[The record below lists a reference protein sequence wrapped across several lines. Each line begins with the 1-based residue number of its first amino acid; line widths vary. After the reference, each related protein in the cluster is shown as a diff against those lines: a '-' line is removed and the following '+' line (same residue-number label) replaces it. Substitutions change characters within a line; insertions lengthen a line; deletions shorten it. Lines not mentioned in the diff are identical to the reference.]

1 MNFISH
7 FFVTPNIM
15 KKLFITFFV
24 LPSFAMAETLCNF
37 DYLKNDLPAVYKKIV
52 LKSNT
57 IPKIFSFCD
66 DKNHYLF
73 NASMFQKFN
82 NGQGINRALE
92 KDLYS
97 YLLNEFNATSYS
109 RTSLM
114 VRNDQQL
121 ELVTTIVNKTPFKAE
136 EVIEEVFYDEKSKPS
151 VSYGESS
158 TFIRPQ
164 SVFAGYFKEV
174 ELSEEDK
181 AYLEKFKPFVGMQKL
196 Q

>member
-1 MNFISH
+1 MHRSLIK
-7 FFVTPNIM
+7 IM
-15 KKLFITFFV
+15 KKLFIIFLL
-24 LPSFAMAETLCNF
+24 LPVFAVAETVCNF
-37 DYLKNDLPAVYKKIV
+37 DYLKNDFPAVYKKIV

-92 KDLYS
+92 KDLFS

-109 RTSLM
+109 RSSLM
-114 VRNDQQL
+114 VRSGQQL
-121 ELVTTIVNKTPFKAE
+121 ELVTTIVGKNPFRVVE
-136 EVIEEVFYDEKSKPS
+136 IIEEVFYDEKSKPS
-151 VSYGESS
+151 VSYGEST

-164 SVFAGYFKEV
+164 SVFAGYFNAV

-181 AYLEKFKPFVGMQKL
+181 VYLEKFKPFVGAQKMQ
-196 Q
+196 

>member
-7 FFVTPNIM
+7 RIVGSIM
-15 KKLFITFFV
+15 KKLFTIFFL
-24 LPSFAMAETLCNF
+24 LPSFAIAEKECNF

-114 VRNDQQL
+114 ARSDQQL

-136 EVIEEVFYDEKSKPS
+136 EIIEEVFYDEQRKPS
-151 VSYGESS
+151 VSYGNS
-158 TFIRPQ
+158 TTFTSPQ
-164 SVFAGYFKEV
+164 SVFARYFEKV

-181 AYLEKFKPFVGMQKL
+181 VFLEKFKPFVGAQKI

>member
-1 MNFISH
+1 MHRSLIK
-7 FFVTPNIM
+7 IM
-15 KKLFITFFV
+15 KKLFIIFLL
-24 LPSFAMAETLCNF
+24 LPVFAVAETVCNF
-37 DYLKNDLPAVYKKIV
+37 DYLKNDFPAVYKKIV

-92 KDLYS
+92 KDLFS

-109 RTSLM
+109 RSSLM
-114 VRNDQQL
+114 VRSGQQL
-121 ELVTTIVNKTPFKAE
+121 ELVTTIVNKKPFKVVE
-136 EVIEEVFYDEKSKPS
+136 IIEEVFYDEKSKPS
-151 VSYGESS
+151 VSYGEST

-164 SVFAGYFKEV
+164 SVFAGYFNAV

-181 AYLEKFKPFVGMQKL
+181 VYLEKFKPFVGAQKMQ
-196 Q
+196 

>member
-1 MNFISH
+1 MRRSLIK
-7 FFVTPNIM
+7 IM
-15 KKLFITFFV
+15 KKLFIIFLL
-24 LPSFAMAETLCNF
+24 LPVFAVAETVCNF
-37 DYLKNDLPAVYKKIV
+37 DYLKNDFPAVYKKIV

-92 KDLYS
+92 KDLFS

-109 RTSLM
+109 RSSLM
-114 VRNDQQL
+114 VRSGQQL
-121 ELVTTIVNKTPFKAE
+121 ELVTTIVNKNPFRVVE
-136 EVIEEVFYDEKSKPS
+136 IIEEVFYDEKSKPS
-151 VSYGESS
+151 VSYGEST

-164 SVFAGYFKEV
+164 SVFAGYFNAV

-181 AYLEKFKPFVGMQKL
+181 VYLEKFKPFVGAQKMQ
-196 Q
+196 

>member
-1 MNFISH
+1 MHRSLIK
-7 FFVTPNIM
+7 IM
-15 KKLFITFFV
+15 KKLFIIFLLLPVFV
-24 LPSFAMAETLCNF
+24 VAETVCNF
-37 DYLKNDLPAVYKKIV
+37 DYLKNDFPAVYKKIV

-92 KDLYS
+92 KDLFS

-109 RTSLM
+109 RSSLM
-114 VRNDQQL
+114 VRSGQQL
-121 ELVTTIVNKTPFKAE
+121 ELVTTIVNKNPFRVVE
-136 EVIEEVFYDEKSKPS
+136 IIEEVFYDEKSKPS
-151 VSYGESS
+151 VSYGEST

-164 SVFAGYFKEV
+164 SVFAGYFNAV

-181 AYLEKFKPFVGMQKL
+181 VYLEKFKPFVGAQKMQ
-196 Q
+196 

>member
-1 MNFISH
+1 MNFISYS
-7 FFVTPNIM
+7 FVTYNIM
-15 KKLFITFFV
+15 NKLFITFFV

-121 ELVTTIVNKTPFKAE
+121 ELVTTITRQQPFKAE
-136 EVIEEVFYDEKSKPS
+136 EIIQEVFIDNQKQPRIT
-151 VSYGESS
+151 YGELQI
-158 TFIRPQ
+158 FDRPQ
-164 SVFAGYFKEV
+164 SIFATFFEPIIITD
-174 ELSEEDK
+174 EDRL
-181 AYLEKFKPFVGMQKL
+181 YLEKFKPFVGSHRL
-196 Q
+196 N

>member
-1 MNFISH
+1 MRRSLIK
-7 FFVTPNIM
+7 IM
-15 KKLFITFFV
+15 KKLFIIFLLLPV
-24 LPSFAMAETLCNF
+24 LAVAETVCNF
-37 DYLKNDLPAVYKKIV
+37 DYLKNDFPAVYKKIV

-92 KDLYS
+92 KDLFS

-109 RTSLM
+109 RSSLM
-114 VRNDQQL
+114 VRSGQQL
-121 ELVTTIVNKTPFKAE
+121 ELVTTIVNKNPFRVVE
-136 EVIEEVFYDEKSKPS
+136 IIEEVFYDEISKPS
-151 VSYGESS
+151 VSYGEAT

-164 SVFAGYFKEV
+164 SVFAGYFNAV

-181 AYLEKFKPFVGMQKL
+181 VYLEKFKPFVGAQKMQ
-196 Q
+196 

>member
-1 MNFISH
+1 
-7 FFVTPNIM
+7 M
-15 KKLFITFFV
+15 KKLFIIFFL
-24 LPSFAMAETLCNF
+24 LPSFAIAETECNF
-37 DYLKNDLPAVYKKIV
+37 DYLKNELPAVYKKIV

-92 KDLYS
+92 KDLFS

-114 VRNDQQL
+114 ARSDQQL

-136 EVIEEVFYDEKSKPS
+136 EVIEEVFYDEQSKPS
-151 VSYGESS
+151 VSYGKS
-158 TFIRPQ
+158 TTFTSPQ
-164 SVFAGYFKEV
+164 SVFSGYFEKV

-181 AYLEKFKPFVGMQKL
+181 VFLEKFKPFVGAQKI

>member
-1 MNFISH
+1 
-7 FFVTPNIM
+7 M
-15 KKLFITFFV
+15 KKLLIIFFL
-24 LPSFAMAETLCNF
+24 LPSFAIAETECNF
-37 DYLKNDLPAVYKKIV
+37 DYLKNELPAVYKKIV

-73 NASMFQKFN
+73 NVSMFQKFN

-92 KDLYS
+92 KDLFS

-114 VRNDQQL
+114 ARSDQQL

-136 EVIEEVFYDEKSKPS
+136 EVIEEVFYDEQSKPS
-151 VSYGESS
+151 VSYGEST
-158 TFIRPQ
+158 TFTSPQ
-164 SVFAGYFKEV
+164 SVFSGYFEKV

-181 AYLEKFKPFVGMQKL
+181 VFLEKFKPFVGAQKI

>member
-1 MNFISH
+1 
-7 FFVTPNIM
+7 
-15 KKLFITFFV
+15 
-24 LPSFAMAETLCNF
+24 
-37 DYLKNDLPAVYKKIV
+37 
-52 LKSNT
+52 
-57 IPKIFSFCD
+57 
-66 DKNHYLF
+66 
-73 NASMFQKFN
+73 MFQKFN

-151 VSYGESS
+151 VRYGESS

>member
-1 MNFISH
+1 MHRSLIK
-7 FFVTPNIM
+7 IM
-15 KKLFITFFV
+15 KKLFIIFLLLPV
-24 LPSFAMAETLCNF
+24 LAVAETVCNF
-37 DYLKNDLPAVYKKIV
+37 DYLKNDFPAVYKKIV

-92 KDLYS
+92 KDLFS

-109 RTSLM
+109 RSSLM
-114 VRNDQQL
+114 VRSGQQL
-121 ELVTTIVNKTPFKAE
+121 ELVTTIVNKNPFRVVE
-136 EVIEEVFYDEKSKPS
+136 IIEEVFYDEKSKPS
-151 VSYGESS
+151 VSYGEST

-164 SVFAGYFKEV
+164 SVFAGYFNAV

-181 AYLEKFKPFVGMQKL
+181 VYLEKFKPFVGAQKMQ
-196 Q
+196 

>member
-1 MNFISH
+1 
-7 FFVTPNIM
+7 M
-15 KKLFITFFV
+15 KKFIPIFFL
-24 LPSFAMAETLCNF
+24 LPNFTLAETICNF
-37 DYLKNDLPAVYKKIV
+37 DYLKNDLPAIYKKIV

-66 DKNHYLF
+66 DQNHYLF

-92 KDLYS
+92 KDLFS

-121 ELVTTIVNKTPFKAE
+121 ELVTTIVNKSPFKAE
-136 EVIEEVFYDEKSKPS
+136 EVIEEVFYNEESKPN
-151 VSYGESS
+151 VSYGESN
-158 TFIRPQ
+158 TFIRPH
-164 SVFAGYFKEV
+164 SAFAGYFKDAD
-174 ELSEEDK
+174 LSKEDR
-181 AYLEKFKPFVGMQKL
+181 AYLEKFKPFVGAQKL

>member
-1 MNFISH
+1 MHRSLIK
-7 FFVTPNIM
+7 IM
-15 KKLFITFFV
+15 KKLFIIFLL
-24 LPSFAMAETLCNF
+24 LPVFAVAETVCNF
-37 DYLKNDLPAVYKKIV
+37 DYLKNDFPAVYKKIV

-92 KDLYS
+92 KDLFS

-109 RTSLM
+109 RSSLM
-114 VRNDQQL
+114 VRSGQQL
-121 ELVTTIVNKTPFKAE
+121 ELVTTIVNKNPFRVVE
-136 EVIEEVFYDEKSKPS
+136 IIEEVFYDEKSKPS
-151 VSYGESS
+151 VSYGEST

-164 SVFAGYFKEV
+164 SVFAGYFNAV

-181 AYLEKFKPFVGMQKL
+181 VYLEKFKPFVGAQKMQ
-196 Q
+196 

>member
-1 MNFISH
+1 MHRSLIK
-7 FFVTPNIM
+7 IM
-15 KKLFITFFV
+15 KKLFIIFLL
-24 LPSFAMAETLCNF
+24 LPLFAVAETVCNF
-37 DYLKNDLPAVYKKIV
+37 DYLKNDFPAVYKKIV

-92 KDLYS
+92 KDLFS

-109 RTSLM
+109 RSSLM
-114 VRNDQQL
+114 VRSGQQL
-121 ELVTTIVNKTPFKAE
+121 ELVTTIVNKNPFRVVE
-136 EVIEEVFYDEKSKPS
+136 IIEEVFYDEKSKPS
-151 VSYGESS
+151 VSYGEST

-164 SVFAGYFKEV
+164 SVFAGYFNAV

-181 AYLEKFKPFVGMQKL
+181 VYLEKFKPFVGAQKMQ
-196 Q
+196 

>member
-1 MNFISH
+1 MNFISYL
-7 FFVTPNIM
+7 FVPNSVM
-15 KKLFITFFV
+15 KKFIFILFLLPTFA
-24 LPSFAMAETLCNF
+24 LAETVCNF
-37 DYLKNDLPAVYKKIV
+37 DYLKNDLPAIYKKIV

-92 KDLYS
+92 KDLFS

-114 VRNDQQL
+114 VRSDQQL
-121 ELVTTIVNKTPFKAE
+121 ELVTTIVNKSPFKAE
-136 EVIEEVFYDEKSKPS
+136 EVIEEVFYDEKNKPS
-151 VSYGESS
+151 VSYGEST
-158 TFIRPQ
+158 TFTRPQ
-164 SVFAGYFKEV
+164 SVFAEYFKDV
-174 ELSEEDK
+174 EITEEDRIF
-181 AYLEKFKPFVGMQKL
+181 LEKFKPFVGAQELK
-196 Q
+196 

>member
-1 MNFISH
+1 MRRSLIK
-7 FFVTPNIM
+7 IM
-15 KKLFITFFV
+15 KKLFIIFLL
-24 LPSFAMAETLCNF
+24 LPLFAVAETVCNF
-37 DYLKNDLPAVYKKIV
+37 DYLKNDFPAVYKKIV

-92 KDLYS
+92 KDLFS

-109 RTSLM
+109 RSSLM
-114 VRNDQQL
+114 VRSGQQL
-121 ELVTTIVNKTPFKAE
+121 ELVTTIVNKNPFRVVE
-136 EVIEEVFYDEKSKPS
+136 IIEEVFYDEKSKPS
-151 VSYGESS
+151 VSYGEST

-164 SVFAGYFKEV
+164 SVFAGYFNAV

-181 AYLEKFKPFVGMQKL
+181 VYLEKFKPFVGAQKMQ
-196 Q
+196 

>member
-1 MNFISH
+1 
-7 FFVTPNIM
+7 M
-15 KKLFITFFV
+15 KKLFIIFLL
-24 LPSFAMAETLCNF
+24 LPVFAVAETVCNF
-37 DYLKNDLPAVYKKIV
+37 DYLKNDFPAVYKKIV

-92 KDLYS
+92 KDLFS

-109 RTSLM
+109 RSSLM
-114 VRNDQQL
+114 VRSGQQL
-121 ELVTTIVNKTPFKAE
+121 ELVTTIVNKNLFRVVE
-136 EVIEEVFYDEKSKPS
+136 IIEEVFYDEKSKPS
-151 VSYGESS
+151 VSYGEST

-164 SVFAGYFKEV
+164 SVFAGYFNAV

-181 AYLEKFKPFVGMQKL
+181 VYLEKFKPFVGAQKMQ
-196 Q
+196 

>member
-1 MNFISH
+1 MS
-7 FFVTPNIM
+7 
-15 KKLFITFFV
+15 KLLIIFFV

-151 VSYGESS
+151 VSYGEST

-174 ELSEEDK
+174 ELSEEDR
-181 AYLEKFKPFVGMQKL
+181 AYLEKFKPFVGAQKL

>member
-1 MNFISH
+1 MHRSLIK
-7 FFVTPNIM
+7 IM
-15 KKLFITFFV
+15 KKLFIIFLL
-24 LPSFAMAETLCNF
+24 LPVFAVAETVCNF
-37 DYLKNDLPAVYKKIV
+37 DYLKNEFPTVYKKIV

-92 KDLYS
+92 KDLFS

-109 RTSLM
+109 RSSLM
-114 VRNDQQL
+114 VRSGQQL
-121 ELVTTIVNKTPFKAE
+121 ELVTTIVGKNPFRVVE
-136 EVIEEVFYDEKSKPS
+136 IIEEVFYDEKSKPS
-151 VSYGESS
+151 VSYGEST

-164 SVFAGYFKEV
+164 SVFAGYFNAV

-181 AYLEKFKPFVGMQKL
+181 VYLEKFKPFVGAQKMQ
-196 Q
+196 

>member
-1 MNFISH
+1 MHRSLIK
-7 FFVTPNIM
+7 IM
-15 KKLFITFFV
+15 KKLFIIFLL
-24 LPSFAMAETLCNF
+24 LPVFAVAETVCNF

-92 KDLYS
+92 KDLFS

-109 RTSLM
+109 RSSLM
-114 VRNDQQL
+114 VRSGQQL
-121 ELVTTIVNKTPFKAE
+121 ELVTTIVNKNPFRVVE
-136 EVIEEVFYDEKSKPS
+136 IIEEVFYDEKSKPS
-151 VSYGESS
+151 VSYGEST

-164 SVFAGYFKEV
+164 SVFAGYFNAV

-181 AYLEKFKPFVGMQKL
+181 VYLEKFEPFVGAQKMQ
-196 Q
+196 

>member
-1 MNFISH
+1 MHRSLIK
-7 FFVTPNIM
+7 IM
-15 KKLFITFFV
+15 KKLFIIFLL
-24 LPSFAMAETLCNF
+24 LPVYAVAETVCNF
-37 DYLKNDLPAVYKKIV
+37 DYLKNDFPAVYKKIV

-92 KDLYS
+92 KDLFS

-109 RTSLM
+109 RSSLM
-114 VRNDQQL
+114 VRSGQQL
-121 ELVTTIVNKTPFKAE
+121 ELVTTIVNKNPFRVVE
-136 EVIEEVFYDEKSKPS
+136 IIEEVFYDEKSKPS
-151 VSYGESS
+151 VSYGEST

-164 SVFAGYFKEV
+164 SVFAGYFNAV

-181 AYLEKFKPFVGMQKL
+181 VYLEKFKPFVGAQKMQ
-196 Q
+196 

>member
-1 MNFISH
+1 MHRSLIK
-7 FFVTPNIM
+7 IM
-15 KKLFITFFV
+15 KKLFIIFLL
-24 LPSFAMAETLCNF
+24 LPVFAVAETVCNF
-37 DYLKNDLPAVYKKIV
+37 DYLKNDFPAVYKKIV

-92 KDLYS
+92 KDLFS

-109 RTSLM
+109 RSSLM
-114 VRNDQQL
+114 VRSGQQL
-121 ELVTTIVNKTPFKAE
+121 ELVTTIVNKNPFRVVE
-136 EVIEEVFYDEKSKPS
+136 IIEEVFYDEKSKPS
-151 VSYGESS
+151 VSYGEST

-164 SVFAGYFKEV
+164 SVFAGYFDAV

-181 AYLEKFKPFVGMQKL
+181 VYLEKFKPFVGAQKMQ
-196 Q
+196 

>member
-1 MNFISH
+1 MRRSLIK
-7 FFVTPNIM
+7 IM
-15 KKLFITFFV
+15 KKLFIIFLLLPV
-24 LPSFAMAETLCNF
+24 LAVAETVCNF
-37 DYLKNDLPAVYKKIV
+37 DYLKNDFPAVYKKIV

-92 KDLYS
+92 KDLFS
-97 YLLNEFNATSYS
+97 YLLNEFNGTSYS
-109 RTSLM
+109 RSSLM
-114 VRNDQQL
+114 VRSGQQL
-121 ELVTTIVNKTPFKAE
+121 ELVTTIVNKNPFRVVE
-136 EVIEEVFYDEKSKPS
+136 IIEEVFYDEKSKPS
-151 VSYGESS
+151 VSYGEST

-164 SVFAGYFKEV
+164 SVFAGYFNAV

-181 AYLEKFKPFVGMQKL
+181 VYLEKFKPFVGAQKMQ
-196 Q
+196 